1 MYNVRRISR
10 QLIAYGT
17 ADVMVMVVN
26 FLLLPIYT
34 RVLSP
39 REYGALAMLLVC
51 EAFLKVV
58 NRWGLDA
65 SFLRF
70 YYEYPSEDERKTLAA
85 TIAAFTA
92 CANGALALLLLAA
105 AVPINHLL
113 FGSPDFQPAFRLLV
127 LNNFLG
133 AFLVLPLS
141 L

>member
-17 ADVMVMVVN
+17 ADVMALAVN

-39 REYGALAMLLVC
+39 REYGALALLLVC

-70 YYEYPSEDERKTLAA
+70 YYEYPTEDERKTLAA
-85 TIAAFTA
+85 TVGGFTA
-92 CANGALALLLLAA
+92 VANGAIALLLIGAA
-105 AVPINHLL
+105 APANQLL
-113 FGSPDFQPAFRLLV
+113 FGS
-127 LNNFLG
+127 
-133 AFLVLPLS
+133 
-141 L
+141 